1 MANKNTRVEA
11 RNPQGNE
18 LRVSHT
24 ELDSPVLDVNALERL
39 HQFRPDIVDFVI
51 EQTRAEAENR
61 RKLEKKI
68 VWLTFIERMS
78 GILLAAG
85 VCAGGIFGAIQAASH
100 GYEKLSLTIAIS
112 CIGTLAVAFLRRQ
125 NNPFQTHRTP
135 SPTAGT
141 CALSV

>member
-1 MANKNTRVEA
+1 MSISSSNKPAPKRKTAANWR
-11 RNPQGNE
+11 
-18 LRVSHT
+18 
-24 ELDSPVLDVNALERL
+24 
-39 HQFRPDIVDFVI
+39 
-51 EQTRAEAENR
+51 
-61 RKLEKKI
+61 KKI

-125 NNPFQTHRTP
+125 K
-135 SPTAGT
+135 
-141 CALSV
+141 